1 MSGFD
6 YGNYG
11 KKAEGTVYQP
21 QGKKAELKS
30 AATENKST
38 EALFNFKQ
46 KSVEAN
52 SLDAYANYAIG
63 GLNVGKKVDL
73 GALNGVLT
81 ADQVA
86 MVAKF
91 VKQAQQER
99 IIAGVQARTDVY
111 ENNFLA

>member
-6 YGNYG
+6 FGNYT
-11 KKAEGTVYQP
+11 KKADGTVYP
-21 QGKKAELKS
+21 LQGNNPKVDLTKTEKENEL
-30 AATENKST
+30 NKPI
-38 EALFNFKQ
+38 LKFKP
-46 KSVEAN
+46 VEAN
-52 SLDAYANYAIG
+52 SLDAYANYAMG

-91 VKQAQQER
+91 VTPAQQER